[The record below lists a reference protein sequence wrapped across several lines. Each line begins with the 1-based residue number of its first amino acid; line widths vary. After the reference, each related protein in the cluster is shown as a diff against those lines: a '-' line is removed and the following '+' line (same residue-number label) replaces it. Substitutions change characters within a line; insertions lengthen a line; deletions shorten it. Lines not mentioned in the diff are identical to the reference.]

1 MYRRA
6 ACHANTSIA
15 NVSPSNRAPAQIRK
29 DQRCHPSVDRT
40 RPYPIHAFSPLSGR
54 RATNE
59 TPTHKGNEHE
69 TNNYRQSILIRMMA
83 VTAAYTM
90 SQDERPWTGRLVSV
104 GDEALTMLSDQ
115 TVLSTAAFPALPT
128 Q

>member
-1 MYRRA
+1 
-6 ACHANTSIA
+6 
-15 NVSPSNRAPAQIRK
+15 
-29 DQRCHPSVDRT
+29 
-40 RPYPIHAFSPLSGR
+40 
-54 RATNE
+54 
-59 TPTHKGNEHE
+59 
-69 TNNYRQSILIRMMA
+69 MMA